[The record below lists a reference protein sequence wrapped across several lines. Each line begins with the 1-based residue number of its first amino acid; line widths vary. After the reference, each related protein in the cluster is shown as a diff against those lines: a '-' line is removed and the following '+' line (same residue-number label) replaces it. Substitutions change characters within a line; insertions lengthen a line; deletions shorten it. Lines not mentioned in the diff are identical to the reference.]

1 MKLMLISID
10 NNQVLLLTIQ
20 INKSKGQMEYI
31 ITSRGGEIIILPY
44 KVLITFSENIWDQ
57 DKRKMRLCHITL
69 NW

>member
-1 MKLMLISID
+1 MLISID

-44 KVLITFSENIWDQ
+44 KVLITFSENI
-57 DKRKMRLCHITL
+57 
-69 NW
+69 